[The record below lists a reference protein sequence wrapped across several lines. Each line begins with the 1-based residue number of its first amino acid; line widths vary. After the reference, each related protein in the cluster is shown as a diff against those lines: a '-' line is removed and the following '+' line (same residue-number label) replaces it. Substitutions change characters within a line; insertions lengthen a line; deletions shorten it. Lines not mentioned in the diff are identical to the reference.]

1 VPPEEF
7 RFCTVL
13 AVKSVPGDGT
23 AAASAGI
30 VADTAALLNM
40 VSLQLGGEEFRT
52 VNDVCFYA
60 FPRADDALRAA
71 SEMHRETQCQ
81 QEITGQ
87 NVALRIG
94 LDSGDVERIG
104 GLWQGEP
111 LQRSARLCSL
121 APLGSTLAAEGLY
134 SYLARKLREQLRPFP
149 VDEANGRRL
158 GTKVYE
164 LPWREQEEE
173 NRQTSSTRLDLLES
187 GTLTMPL
194 SGSGRPRTPNAL
206 DVATA
211 RQRLPLP
218 TGMTER
224 EADSRPP
231 VNLRPSPP
239 DEPRLCLIRGQ
250 RLIVVDARTPQ
261 ASLGRSDEN
270 DIQIDIETASRR
282 HADIAYSGGRFLLT
296 DHSWNGT
303 YVYDAKGN
311 GQLVHN
317 DHLELP
323 EEGYVC
329 PGTPE
334 ASEQTSFR
342 FRRADAP
349 RTHPPEE

>member
-13 AVKSVPGDGT
+13 AVRSASGDGV
-23 AAASAGI
+23 AAASRV

-40 VSLQLGGEEFRT
+40 VSLQFGGEEFRT
-52 VNDVCFYA
+52 VNDVRFYA

-87 NVALRIG
+87 EVVLRIG
-94 LDSGDVERIG
+94 LDSGEVEQVG

-111 LQRSARLCSL
+111 LQRSARLSSL

-134 SYLARKLREQLRPFP
+134 DYLGRKLREQLHPFP
-149 VDEANGRRL
+149 VDEVNSKRL

-164 LPWREQEEE
+164 LPWDEQDEEG
-173 NRQTSSTRLDLLES
+173 RKAAATRLELAEP

-194 SGSGRPRTPNAL
+194 SGSRPPRTPGSL

-224 EADSRPP
+224 DGDSPP
-231 VNLRPSPP
+231 AVNLRPSQPI
-239 DEPRLCLIRGQ
+239 EPRLCLIRGQ

-261 ASLGRSDEN
+261 ASVGRSEEN
-270 DIQIDIETASRR
+270 DLQIDIDTASRR

-323 EEGYVC
+323 TEGYVC

-334 ASEQTSFR
+334 ANEQTSFR

-349 RTHPPEE
+349 KTRPPDE